1 MSVSFED
8 PSILNGQYEV
18 EIMIDR
24 PVEQVWKQYIDQKS
38 WVTSHGIE
46 TVSGKPGTLGAVMKA
61 SFKGAPGFAMP
72 LPHHHYVQFI
82 KIVPEQQFLCKTYS
96 EKGGSYGYESMKA
109 FDDARVYAIGD
120 RTRVTF
126 DLFIEYKSAEI
137 AKLTAAEKLDEW
149 RMKVSQEGM
158 LKNLENLKR
167 IVEGQPRRK

>member
-1 MSVSFED
+1 
-8 PSILNGQYEV
+8 
-18 EIMIDR
+18 
-24 PVEQVWKQYIDQKS
+24 
-38 WVTSHGIE
+38 
-46 TVSGKPGTLGAVMKA
+46 
-61 SFKGAPGFAMP
+61 
-72 LPHHHYVQFI
+72 
-82 KIVPEQQFLCKTYS
+82 
-96 EKGGSYGYESMKA
+96 MKA